1 MENTMTTFA
10 VDLASLGT
18 TFLFLI
24 ISFVAGL
31 AIAIAGAV
39 LGGAGEL
46 LLGFAKAVAG
56 DRSYASQPTP
66 SALPVF
72 IRGLIYIALGFVA
85 LYLAAIGMALWGN
98 LLGIVAAFCLG
109 IAVVRFF
116 SRI

>member
-1 MENTMTTFA
+1 MTLT

-31 AIAIAGAV
+31 AIAVAGAV

-46 LLGFAKAVAG
+46 MLGFAKAIAG
-56 DRSYASQPTP
+56 DRSSVSQPTP

-72 IRGLIYIALGFVA
+72 IRALIYIALGFVA
-85 LYLAAIGMALWGN
+85 LYLAATGVALWGN
-98 LLGIVAAFCLG
+98 LLGVFSAFCLG
-109 IAVVRFF
+109 VAVVRFF

>member
-1 MENTMTTFA
+1 MTTIA

-31 AIAIAGAV
+31 AVAIAGAV

-46 LLGFAKAVAG
+46 VLGFAKAIAG

-72 IRGLIYIALGFVA
+72 IRAVIYVILGFVA
-85 LYLAAIGMALWGN
+85 LYLAATGMALIGN
-98 LLGIVAAFCLG
+98 LLGIVVAFCLG
-109 IAVVRFF
+109 VAVVRFF

>member
-1 MENTMTTFA
+1 MTTFA

-31 AIAIAGAV
+31 AVAIAGAV

-72 IRGLIYIALGFVA
+72 VRSLIYIALGFVA
-85 LYLAAIGMALWGN
+85 LYLAATGMALWGN
-98 LLGIVAAFCLG
+98 LLGIFAAFCLG
-109 IAVVRFF
+109 VAAVRFF

>member
-1 MENTMTTFA
+1 MTNFA
-10 VDLASLGT
+10 VDLASLGV

-39 LGGAGEL
+39 IGGAGTI
-46 LLGFAKAVAG
+46 LLGFAEAIAG
-56 DRSYASQPTP
+56 GRPKASQSNG
-66 SALPVF
+66 SALAVF
-72 IRGLIYIALGFVA
+72 IRSIFYVAAGFVA
-85 LYLAAIGMALWGN
+85 LYLAATGMALLGN

-109 IAVVRFF
+109 VAVVRFF